1 MMKTKLIY
9 TKLPIDQIHFLN
21 RKEFYEP
28 AEKNFKDHLTASI
41 KKHGILE
48 PVYAEY
54 GHHYGPIIK
63 VTVGNNR
70 MAVAKALGI
79 KEIPIIVNI
88 WTPETF
94 DLEGRELKTDEEIR
108 SLFKLKDQLQIRRDK
123 EGRID
128 QIMPPRYEE
137 VADAYI

>member
-1 MMKTKLIY
+1 MTKLVY
-9 TKLPIDQIHFLN
+9 TKLPIDQIEYLD
-21 RKEFYEP
+21 REEFHTN
-28 AEKNFKDHLTASI
+28 EKKFKDSLTASI
-41 KKHGILE
+41 KKHGIIE

-54 GHHYGPIIK
+54 GNDYGPKIK
-63 VTVGNNR
+63 VIVGNNR

-94 DLEGRELKTDEEIR
+94 DLEGKELKTDDEIR
-108 SLFKLKDQLQIRRDK
+108 SLFKLKDKLQIRRDK

-128 QIMPPRYEE
+128 QIMPPYYFNVENE
-137 VADAYI
+137 YI

>member
-1 MMKTKLIY
+1 MTKLIY
-9 TKLPIDQIHFLN
+9 TKLPINKIDFID
-21 RKEFYEP
+21 RKEFHAP
-28 AEKNFKDHLTASI
+28 GEKKFKDSLTASI

-54 GHHYGPIIK
+54 GHDYGPRIK

-70 MAVAKALGI
+70 MSVAKALGI

-123 EGRID
+123 KGRID
-128 QIMPPRYEE
+128 QIMPPEYSK
-137 VADAYI
+137 VSNAYI

>member
-1 MMKTKLIY
+1 MTKLIY
-9 TKLPIDQIHFLN
+9 TKLSIDQIEYLD
-21 RKEFYEP
+21 RPEFHTE
-28 AEKNFKDHLTASI
+28 EKKFKDSLTASI
-41 KKHGILE
+41 KKHGIIE

-54 GHHYGPIIK
+54 GHDYGPKIK

-94 DLEGRELKTDEEIR
+94 TLEGRELKTDDEIR

-128 QIMPPRYEE
+128 QIMPPLYDNVENE
-137 VADAYI
+137 YI

>member
-1 MMKTKLIY
+1 MTKLIY
-9 TKLPIDQIHFLN
+9 TKLPIDQIEYID
-21 RKEFYEP
+21 RPEFHNNESQF
-28 AEKNFKDHLTASI
+28 KNSLTASI

-54 GHHYGPIIK
+54 GHDYGPKIK
-63 VTVGNNR
+63 VIVGNNR

-88 WTPETF
+88 YTPETF
-94 DLEGRELKTDEEIR
+94 DLKGRELKTDDEIR

-128 QIMPPRYEE
+128 QIMPPYYPKVENE
-137 VADAYI
+137 YI

>member
-1 MMKTKLIY
+1 MTKLIY
-9 TKLPIDQIHFLN
+9 TKLPIDQIEYLD
-21 RKEFYEP
+21 REEFHKN
-28 AEKNFKDHLTASI
+28 EKRFKDSLTASI
-41 KKHGILE
+41 KKHGIIE

-54 GHHYGPIIK
+54 GHDYGPKIK

-94 DLEGRELKTDEEIR
+94 TLEGRELKTDDEIR
-108 SLFKLKDQLQIRRDK
+108 SLFKLKDQLQIRRDE

-128 QIMPPRYEE
+128 QIMPPHYPE
-137 VADAYI
+137 VENEYI

>member
-1 MMKTKLIY
+1 MTKLIY
-9 TKLPIDQIHFLN
+9 TKLPIDQIDYLD
-21 RKEFYEP
+21 RPEFHTDE
-28 AEKNFKDHLTASI
+28 EQFKNSLTASI

-54 GHHYGPIIK
+54 GHDYGPKIK
-63 VTVGNNR
+63 VIVGNNR

-88 WTPETF
+88 YTPETF
-94 DLEGRELKTDEEIR
+94 DLKGRELKTDDEIR

-128 QIMPPRYEE
+128 TIMPPLYNKVENE
-137 VADAYI
+137 YI

>member
-1 MMKTKLIY
+1 MTKLIY
-9 TKLPIDQIHFLN
+9 TKLPIDQIDYLDREEFHK
-21 RKEFYEP
+21 KE
-28 AEKNFKDHLTASI
+28 KRFKDSLTASI
-41 KKHGILE
+41 KKHGIIE

-54 GHHYGPIIK
+54 GHDYGPKIK
-63 VTVGNNR
+63 VIVGNNR

-88 WTPETF
+88 YTPETF
-94 DLEGRELKTDEEIR
+94 TLEGRELKTDDEIR

-128 QIMPPRYEE
+128 QIMPPHYPE
-137 VADAYI
+137 VENEYI

>member
-28 AEKNFKDHLTASI
+28 AEKDFKESLTASI

-54 GHHYGPIIK
+54 GNDYGSIIK
-63 VTVGNNR
+63 VIVGNNR
-70 MAVAKALGI
+70 MAVAKELGI
-79 KEIPIIVNI
+79 KEVPIIVNI
-88 WTPETF
+88 LTPETF
-94 DLEGRELKTDEEIR
+94 DLKGRELKTDEEIR

-128 QIMPPRYEE
+128 QIMPPDYNE
-137 VADAYI
+137 VTNAYI

>member
-1 MMKTKLIY
+1 MTKLIY
-9 TKLPIDQIHFLN
+9 TKLPIDQIEYLD
-21 RKEFYEP
+21 REEFHKN
-28 AEKNFKDHLTASI
+28 EKRFKDSLTNSI
-41 KKHGILE
+41 KKHGIIE

-54 GHHYGPIIK
+54 GHDYGPKIK
-63 VTVGNNR
+63 VLVGNNR

-94 DLEGRELKTDEEIR
+94 DLEGRELKTDDEIR

-128 QIMPPRYEE
+128 QIMPPHYPE
-137 VADAYI
+137 VENEYI

>member
-1 MMKTKLIY
+1 MTKLIY
-9 TKLPIDQIHFLN
+9 TKLPIDQIEYLDRENFHTN
-21 RKEFYEP
+21 
-28 AEKNFKDHLTASI
+28 EKRFKDSLTASI
-41 KKHGILE
+41 KKHGIIE

-54 GHHYGPIIK
+54 GHDYGPKIK

-88 WTPETF
+88 YTPETF
-94 DLEGRELKTDEEIR
+94 TLEGRELKTDDEIR

-123 EGRID
+123 DNNID
-128 QIMPPRYEE
+128 QIMPVYYLT
-137 VADAYI
+137 VMDKYV

>member
-1 MMKTKLIY
+1 
-9 TKLPIDQIHFLN
+9 
-21 RKEFYEP
+21 
-28 AEKNFKDHLTASI
+28 
-41 KKHGILE
+41 
-48 PVYAEY
+48 
-54 GHHYGPIIK
+54 
-63 VTVGNNR
+63 
-70 MAVAKALGI
+70 MAVAKELGI

-128 QIMPPRYEE
+128 QIMPPDYNE
-137 VADAYI
+137 VTNAYI

>member
-1 MMKTKLIY
+1 MTKLIY
-9 TKLPIDQIHFLN
+9 TKLPIDQIEYLD
-21 RKEFYEP
+21 REEFHTN
-28 AEKNFKDHLTASI
+28 EKRFKDGLTASI
-41 KKHGILE
+41 KKHGIIE

-54 GHHYGPIIK
+54 GHDYGPKIK

-94 DLEGRELKTDEEIR
+94 TLEGRELKTDDEIR
-108 SLFKLKDQLQIRRDK
+108 SLFKLKDQLQIRRDGD
-123 EGRID
+123 GRID
-128 QIMPPRYEE
+128 QIMPPRYEK
-137 VADAYI
+137 VLDAYV

>member
-1 MMKTKLIY
+1 MTKLFY
-9 TKLPIDQIHFLN
+9 TKLPIDQIEYLEREEFHNEEKKF
-21 RKEFYEP
+21 KES
-28 AEKNFKDHLTASI
+28 LTNSI
-41 KKHGILE
+41 KKHGIIE

-54 GHHYGPIIK
+54 GHDYGPKIK
-63 VTVGNNR
+63 VLVGNNR

-94 DLEGRELKTDEEIR
+94 TLEGRELKTDDEIR
-108 SLFKLKDQLQIRRDK
+108 SLFKLKDKLQIRRDK

-128 QIMPPRYEE
+128 QIMPPYYPE
-137 VADAYI
+137 VENEYI

>member
-1 MMKTKLIY
+1 MKTKLIY
-9 TKLPIDQIHFLN
+9 TNLPIDQIHYLDRPEFHKEE
-21 RKEFYEP
+21 KEF
-28 AEKNFKDHLTASI
+28 KNKLTASI

-54 GHHYGPIIK
+54 GHHYGPKIKII
-63 VTVGNNR
+63 VGNNR

-94 DLEGRELKTDEEIR
+94 DLEGRELKTDDEIR
-108 SLFKLKDQLQIRRDK
+108 SLFKLKDHLQIRRDK

-128 QIMPPRYEE
+128 QIMPPDYNE
-137 VADAYI
+137 VTNAYI

>member
-1 MMKTKLIY
+1 MTKLIY
-9 TKLPIDQIHFLN
+9 TKLPIDQIEYLE
-21 RKEFYEP
+21 RPEFHNE
-28 AEKNFKDHLTASI
+28 EKKFKNSLTASI
-41 KKHGILE
+41 QKNGIME

-54 GHHYGPIIK
+54 GNDYGPKIK
-63 VTVGNNR
+63 VIVGNNR

-94 DLEGRELKTDEEIR
+94 DLEGRELKTDDEIR
-108 SLFKLKDQLQIRRDK
+108 SLFKLKDKLQIRRDK

-128 QIMPPRYEE
+128 QIMPPYYPE
-137 VADAYI
+137 VENEYI

>member
-1 MMKTKLIY
+1 MTKLIY
-9 TKLPIDQIHFLN
+9 TKLPIDQIEYID
-21 RKEFYEP
+21 RPEFHNNESQF
-28 AEKNFKDHLTASI
+28 KNSLTASI

-54 GHHYGPIIK
+54 GHDYGPKIK
-63 VTVGNNR
+63 VIVGNNR

-88 WTPETF
+88 YTPETF
-94 DLEGRELKTDEEIR
+94 TLEGRELKTDDEIR

-128 QIMPPRYEE
+128 QIMPPYYPKVENE
-137 VADAYI
+137 YI

>member
-1 MMKTKLIY
+1 MTKLVY
-9 TKLPIDQIHFLN
+9 TKLPIDRIEYLD
-21 RKEFYEP
+21 RPEFHTD
-28 AEKNFKDHLTASI
+28 EKKFKDSLTASI
-41 KKHGILE
+41 QKNGIIE

-54 GHHYGPIIK
+54 GHDYGPKIK
-63 VTVGNNR
+63 VIVGNNR
-70 MAVAKALGI
+70 MTVAKALGI

-94 DLEGRELKTDEEIR
+94 DLEGKELKTDDEIR

-128 QIMPPRYEE
+128 QIMPPLYDNVENE
-137 VADAYI
+137 YI

>member
-1 MMKTKLIY
+1 MTKLIY
-9 TKLPIDQIHFLN
+9 TKLPIDQIEYLD
-21 RKEFYEP
+21 REEFHKN
-28 AEKNFKDHLTASI
+28 EKRFKNSLTASI
-41 KKHGILE
+41 KKHGIIE

-54 GHHYGPIIK
+54 GHDYGPKIK
-63 VTVGNNR
+63 VLVGNNR

-94 DLEGRELKTDEEIR
+94 TLEGRELKTDDEIR

-128 QIMPPRYEE
+128 QIMPPHYPE
-137 VADAYI
+137 VENEYI

>member
-1 MMKTKLIY
+1 MTKLIY
-9 TKLPIDQIHFLN
+9 TKLPIDQIDYLD
-21 RKEFYEP
+21 REEFHKN
-28 AEKNFKDHLTASI
+28 EKRFKDSLTASI
-41 KKHGILE
+41 KKHGIIE

-54 GHHYGPIIK
+54 GHDYGPKIK

-94 DLEGRELKTDEEIR
+94 TLEGRELKTDDEIR

-128 QIMPPRYEE
+128 QIMPPLYGNVENE
-137 VADAYI
+137 YI

>member
-1 MMKTKLIY
+1 MKTKLIY
-9 TKLPIDQIHFLN
+9 TNLPIDQIHYLDRPEFHKEE
-21 RKEFYEP
+21 KEF
-28 AEKNFKDHLTASI
+28 KNKLTASI

-54 GHHYGPIIK
+54 GHHYGPKIKII
-63 VTVGNNR
+63 VGNNR
-70 MAVAKALGI
+70 IADAKALGI

-94 DLEGRELKTDEEIR
+94 DLEGRELKTDDEIR
-108 SLFKLKDQLQIRRDK
+108 SLFKLKDHLQIRRDK

-128 QIMPPRYEE
+128 QIMPPDYNE
-137 VADAYI
+137 VTNAYI

>member
-1 MMKTKLIY
+1 MTKLIY
-9 TKLPIDQIHFLN
+9 TKLPIDQIDYLD
-21 RKEFYEP
+21 REEFHSP
-28 AEKNFKDHLTASI
+28 GEKKFKDSLTASI
-41 KKHGILE
+41 KKHGIIE

-54 GHHYGPIIK
+54 GHDYGPKIK

-94 DLEGRELKTDEEIR
+94 DLEGRELKTDDEIR
-108 SLFKLKDQLQIRRDK
+108 SLFKLKDQLQIRRDE

-128 QIMPPRYEE
+128 QIMPPYYLKVENE
-137 VADAYI
+137 YI

>member
-1 MMKTKLIY
+1 MK
-9 TKLPIDQIHFLN
+9 
-21 RKEFYEP
+21 
-28 AEKNFKDHLTASI
+28 EKKFKDSLTSSI
-41 KKHGILE
+41 QKHGIIE

-54 GHHYGPIIK
+54 GNDYGPKIK
-63 VTVGNNR
+63 VIVGNNR

-88 WTPETF
+88 YTPETF
-94 DLEGRELKTDEEIR
+94 DLKGRELKTDDEIR

-128 QIMPPRYEE
+128 QIMPPYYPE
-137 VADAYI
+137 VENEYI

>member
-1 MMKTKLIY
+1 MTKLIY
-9 TKLPIDQIHFLN
+9 TKLPIDQIEYID
-21 RKEFYEP
+21 RPEFHNNESQF
-28 AEKNFKDHLTASI
+28 KNSLTASI

-54 GHHYGPIIK
+54 GNDYGPKIK
-63 VTVGNNR
+63 VIVGNNR

-88 WTPETF
+88 YTPETF
-94 DLEGRELKTDEEIR
+94 DLKGRELKTDDEIR

-128 QIMPPRYEE
+128 QIMPPYYPE
-137 VADAYI
+137 VENEYI